1 MSDNLMRRVGR
12 AADVGDRGAS
22 AVEYG
27 LLVAAI
33 AGMIVLVV
41 FVLGGIVKSTLYDDT
56 CARIKG
62 QGSAAV
68 DC

>member
-1 MSDNLMRRVGR
+1 MRGCLPRRVGR
-12 AADVGDRGAS
+12 CAADGDRGAT

-33 AGMIVLVV
+33 AGLIVIVV
-41 FVLGGIVKSTLYDDT
+41 FVLGSEIKSTLYDDT

-62 QGSAAV
+62 HGSAAV